1 VGGGALPGQTL
12 PSVALRLGL
21 GPAPRLARAL
31 RTGDPCVV
39 ARIEDGA
46 VLVDLRTV
54 DPGADEALAGAIMSV
69 LGSAGA

>member
-1 VGGGALPGQTL
+1 LPGQTL

-21 GPAPRLARAL
+21 GRAPRLATAL

-39 ARIEDGA
+39 ARIEDDA

-54 DPGADEALAGAIMSV
+54 DPGADEALVGAIMSA
-69 LGSAGA
+69 LGSKST